1 MITLNYK
8 ERYKSL
14 LKKNNITPQEVKEF
28 NEAVKAYVHLNPNW
42 KGETSKSN
50 EQIMAS

>member
-28 NEAVKAYVHLNPNW
+28 NEAVKVYVNLYPNW
-42 KGETSKSN
+42 KGEFSKNN
-50 EQIMAS
+50 EQVLAS

>member
-14 LKKNNITPQEVKEF
+14 LKKNNITAQEVREF
-28 NEAVKAYVHLNPNW
+28 NEAVKNYVNLHPNW
-42 KGETSKSN
+42 KGEFSISN
-50 EQIMAS
+50 EQMLAS